1 MRAFDY
7 ERELSKLMVP
17 EVVNALSAIHA
28 FRARLELRQ
37 ELRPVE
43 LEGMRE
49 IARIQS
55 TGASNSLE
63 NIRTSNAR
71 LRELVQ
77 MRVQP
82 RNRDER
88 EIAGYR
94 AVLDLIHESHAHIDV
109 TPNVILQLHRDLYR
123 YVDVTF
129 GGRWKDTDNVI
140 AETGPSGTLVTRF
153 VPTSAFETPD
163 AMAGLCSA
171 YARAVKDGRY
181 DVLLASALF
190 TFDFVSI
197 HPFNDGNGRMSRLL
211 MLLTLYRGGYDVG
224 RYVSLEH
231 EIERTKETYY
241 EALAASSAGWREGE
255 NDYLPYV
262 TYFLGVVLACY
273 RDLDE
278 RMAALSQGSSEEL
291 VRAFFA
297 GRLEPVSRREIAEAL
312 PTISSRTLDRVLAR
326 LQAAGELEKVGAARA
341 TRYRW
346 VRWHV
351 TPSGG

>member
-7 ERELSKLMVP
+7 EREFSRLMVP

-28 FRARLELRQ
+28 LRARQELRM

-43 LEGMRE
+43 LEGLRE

-77 MRVQP
+77 MRAQP
-82 RNRDER
+82 KNRDES

-94 AVLDLIHESHAHIDV
+94 AVLDLIHENYEHIDV

-123 YVDVTF
+123 YTGVSF
-129 GGRWKDTDNVI
+129 GGRWKDSDNVI
-140 AETGPSGTLVTRF
+140 AETGPEGALVTRF
-153 VPTSAFETPD
+153 IPSSALETPD
-163 AMAGLCSA
+163 AMSALCSA
-171 YARAVKDGRY
+171 YARAVGSGRY
-181 DVLLASALF
+181 DSLLACALF
-190 TFDFVSI
+190 TFDFVSV

-211 MLLTLYRGGYDVG
+211 MVLTLYRAGYDVG
-224 RYVSLEH
+224 RYISIER
-231 EIERTKETYY
+231 EIEQTKETYY
-241 EALAASSAGWREGE
+241 EALAASSQGWHEGG

-273 RDLDE
+273 RCLDE
-278 RMAALSQGSSEEL
+278 RVAALSQGSPEEA
-291 VRAFFA
+291 VRSLLAT
-297 GRLEPVSRREIAEAL
+297 RLESVSRREIADEL
-312 PTISSRTLDRVLAR
+312 PAVSSRTLDRVLSR
-326 LQAAGELEKVGAARA
+326 LQASGELEKIGAARA
-341 TRYRW
+341 TRYRL
-346 VRWHV
+346 VR
-351 TPSGG
+351 

>member
-7 ERELSKLMVP
+7 ERELSRLMVP

-28 FRARLELRQ
+28 FRARQELRM

-43 LEGMRE
+43 LEGLRE

-55 TGASNSLE
+55 AGASNSLE

-109 TPNVILQLHRDLYR
+109 TPNVILKLHRDLYR
-123 YVDVTF
+123 YVDVSF
-129 GGRWKDTDNVI
+129 GGHWKDTDNVI
-140 AETGPSGTLVTRF
+140 AETGPDGALVTRF
-153 VPTSAFETPD
+153 VPTSALETPD
-163 AMAGLCSA
+163 AMTDLCSA
-171 YARAVKDGRY
+171 YARTVKEGRF
-181 DVLLASALF
+181 DALLASALL

-211 MLLTLYRGGYDVG
+211 MLLALYRVGYDVG
-224 RYVSLEH
+224 RHVSVEH
-231 EIERTKETYY
+231 EIERTKETYC
-241 EALAASSAGWREGE
+241 EALAASSAGWHEGK

-273 RDLDE
+273 RELDE
-278 RMAALSQGSSEEL
+278 RMAALSAGSPEEA
-291 VRAFFA
+291 VRTFFTS
-297 GRLEPVSRREIAEAL
+297 RLESASRREITEAL
-312 PTISSRTLDRVLAR
+312 PTISSRTLDRVLSR
-326 LQAAGELEKVGAARA
+326 LQATGELEKVGAARA

-346 VRWHV
+346 VR
-351 TPSGG
+351 